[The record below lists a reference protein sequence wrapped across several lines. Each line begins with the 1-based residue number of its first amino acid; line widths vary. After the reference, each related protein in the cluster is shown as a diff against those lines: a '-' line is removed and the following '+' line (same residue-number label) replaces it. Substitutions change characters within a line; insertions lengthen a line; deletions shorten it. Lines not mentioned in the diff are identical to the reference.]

1 MNPKS
6 LVFFSIIQLCFSQ
19 NRNNVCKNFADYSN
33 LPFSRNCWYDPDVF
47 ATPEQIAHN
56 HGFEFQ
62 NHKIE
67 TEDGYY
73 LTIFRIQ
80 DKFKNDGNKP
90 PILLHHGLGSNAMSF
105 LGFGN
110 QSLAFYLARN
120 GFDVWL
126 ANHRGNN
133 FSKGH
138 ARLKMSNPKF
148 WDFSFHEMAI
158 YDIPAVVEF
167 IAEKN
172 GNGTKIIYVGHSMG
186 TTIGFIYASLKKE
199 HAEKFLKGV
208 VALAPTT
215 SLNYGVTIV
224 KAFKEQLNQLVQ
236 NLLQNNITVMFPAPE
251 KFSRLYAVPICVQF
265 TALCLTVLNLFG
277 GRDEGEFTPEYL
289 LVGLSHHPG
298 RTSLKCFA
306 HYLQFTF
313 SQKFE
318 QYDYGVE
325 KNLQVYKSQSPPI
338 YPLSNISIPVHLFYG
353 LNDPFAGREDV
364 ESIYNQLKMTEKSIN
379 VIPENGGIKLYSTNR

>member
-1 MNPKS
+1 MTPILDNMNPKS

-224 KAFKEQLNQLVQ
+224 KAFKEQLNQLV
-236 NLLQNNITVMFPAPE
+236 
-251 KFSRLYAVPICVQF
+251 
-265 TALCLTVLNLFG
+265 
-277 GRDEGEFTPEYL
+277 EYL

-379 VIPENGGIKLYSTNR
+379 VIPENGGIKYNHINFLSSKHIETLFYKPLMRILGKLRDQCLCKIVY